1 MEIVDDI
8 QYDVI
13 GFGALNV
20 DKLFTVDE
28 IACHDEERSI
38 ISEEESPGGSA
49 ANTIIGLANLGLTT
63 SYIGK
68 IADDAEGELLEYN
81 LAEHGVYLN
90 NLIYSDTGVS
100 GKVLGFVDQNGER
113 ALYVDTGVNE
123 TIELDEINPIELA
136 RGHIIHYTSMFG
148 ETFQTQKDLI
158 SRLPESM
165 ILSFDPGLIYAK
177 LGVDELKVILDRT
190 DILLINENE
199 MFILYEDYYRK
210 RDNIPEDEN
219 LSFRDLAIKIRDD
232 GIDTVI
238 VKRGTKG
245 AYGINSNDD
254 EVKVPAFLVDA
265 KDTTAAGDSFNAGFL
280 YSYVKGFDLEKSV
293 TVGNWVASKAVQE
306 MGISGLPM
314 IDDLED
320 FLEEYDKEN
329 DED

>member
-38 ISEEESPGGSA
+38 IAEQESPGGSA

-68 IADDAEGELLEYN
+68 IADDPEGELLEYN
-81 LAEHGVYLN
+81 LAEHKVYLN

-100 GKVLGFVDQNGER
+100 GKALGFVDQNGER
-113 ALYVDTGVNE
+113 ALYIDTGVNE
-123 TIELDEINPIELA
+123 TIKLGEINPIELA
-136 RGHIIHYTSMFG
+136 RGHILHYTSMFG
-148 ETFQTQKDLI
+148 QTFETQKELI
-158 SRLPESM
+158 SRLPDSM

-177 LGVDELKVILDRT
+177 LGVEALKVILDRT

-199 MFILYEDYYRK
+199 MFILFEDYYRK
-210 RDNIPEDEN
+210 RDNIPDDEE

-232 GIDTVI
+232 GIDIVI

-245 AYGINSNDD
+245 AYGINSDDD
-254 EVKVPAFLVDA
+254 EVKIPAFLVDA

-280 YSYVKGFDLEKSV
+280 YSYVKGYDLEKSV
-293 TVGNWVASKAVQE
+293 TIGNWVASQAVQE
-306 MGISGLPM
+306 MGIAGLPM
-314 IDDLED
+314 EGDLEE
-320 FLEEYDKEN
+320 FLDDYYKDDEED
-329 DED
+329 

>member
-1 MEIVDDI
+1 
-8 QYDVI
+8 
-13 GFGALNV
+13 
-20 DKLFTVDE
+20 
-28 IACHDEERSI
+28 
-38 ISEEESPGGSA
+38 
-49 ANTIIGLANLGLTT
+49 
-63 SYIGK
+63 
-68 IADDAEGELLEYN
+68 
-81 LAEHGVYLN
+81 
-90 NLIYSDTGVS
+90 
-100 GKVLGFVDQNGER
+100 
-113 ALYVDTGVNE
+113 
-123 TIELDEINPIELA
+123 
-136 RGHIIHYTSMFG
+136 MFG

-199 MFILYEDYYRK
+199 MFILYGDYYRK

-329 DED
+329 DGD